1 MQLTPRRHSGARRR
15 ARGTSH
21 HRDQLAERGRRA
33 AREDRQPARHLRR
46 RDINENDADVDVQT
60 VDWPGEPGVHITARA
75 DHTQVPA
82 SPTQPPQP
90 LQLTL
95 GSYLTLRI
103 FTTELLS

>member
-1 MQLTPRRHSGARRR
+1 MYLKKIQCSLKKLYSCNRIS
-15 ARGTSH
+15 
-21 HRDQLAERGRRA
+21 
-33 AREDRQPARHLRR
+33 
-46 RDINENDADVDVQT
+46 DINENDADVDVQT